1 MIKLFIPKRAAVP
14 AESEERLVTS
24 PSPPEP
30 PTRVDAPPTP
40 VTQRRPRE
48 PKVYIARPEFGADPG
63 SGPPSMRQA
72 YLSRAALRP
81 DEKPSATDSEGAAT
95 P

>member
-1 MIKLFIPKRAAVP
+1 MIKLFRPKRAVVP
-14 AESEERLVTS
+14 AESEEPVATS
-24 PSPPEP
+24 PSAPEP
-30 PTRVDAPPTP
+30 LTPADPPLP

-48 PKVYIARPEFGADPG
+48 PKVYIARPEFGPDPS

-72 YLSRAALRP
+72 YLSRGALRP
-81 DEKPSATDSEGAAT
+81 DAKPLATSEGAAI